1 MAKRFALATRTLTT
15 ATALLLLT
23 TAAMAATEVRF
34 THSITGG
41 SSREALDAIIADFEA
56 ANPDIKIKQ
65 IVFDDDQYSNQG
77 LITQLK
83 SNEVP
88 DIFFEWAGYP
98 VQRDVAAGYAY
109 DLSEAMAADGWKD
122 SFSPAVW
129 TDGAGTMVDGKPY
142 LVPLSLDLTNTIWY
156 NKKIFAEHN
165 LTPPKTW
172 DEFVALTKTL
182 ADAGE
187 TPIVEGN
194 NEFWPLGNWAGHIAA
209 MVVPPEAYVAAF
221 KQEAPFNTP
230 EFEKAL
236 NLLVGL
242 HDVGAFNKD
251 MQALGAD
258 PAMATFFQEGAVMH
272 PIGSWLV
279 SETGNLADEGF
290 EYGQFNTPTI
300 DPTHPLANSVIGTIT
315 GLVVHKSAP
324 HAAEAIKFLKFLTS
338 EASQVKWAESGQMSP
353 VQGVSDKAKLDE
365 QTQAMLALMSNAP
378 AIVPPPDNKY
388 PVPVAE
394 AFYQAAAFAA
404 SGEKSAKDA
413 LVWLDETLT
422 AMGKQ

>member
-1 MAKRFALATRTLTT
+1 MKATILRLA
-15 ATALLLLT
+15 AVTALLMT
-23 TAAMAATEVRF
+23 TGAALAQTEVRF

-41 SSREALDAIIADFEA
+41 SSRVALDTIIANFEA

-88 DIFFEWAGYP
+88 DIFFEWAGLR
-98 VQRDVAAGYAY
+98 VQRDVEAGFAY
-109 DLSEAMAADGWKD
+109 DLSDAMAADGWKA
-122 SFSPAVW
+122 SFAPSVW

-156 NKKIFAEHN
+156 NKKIFEENN
-165 LTPPKTW
+165 LAPPTTW
-172 DEFVALTKTL
+172 DEFVAVIKTI
-182 ADAGE
+182 AATGE

-209 MVVPPEAYVAAF
+209 MVVPPAEYVAAF
-221 KQEAPFNTP
+221 KQEGPFNTP
-230 EFEKAL
+230 GFEKAL
-236 NLLVGL
+236 DLLVQL
-242 HDVGAFNKD
+242 HDIGAFNKD
-251 MQALGAD
+251 MQSLGAD
-258 PAMATFFQEGAVMH
+258 PGMATFFQEGAAMH

-279 SETGNLADEGF
+279 SETSNLADEGF
-290 EYGQFNTPTI
+290 EYSQFNTPTI

-315 GLVVHKSAP
+315 GLVVHKNAEHP
-324 HAAEAIKFLKFLTS
+324 AEAIKFLKFLSS
-338 EASQVKWAESGQMSP
+338 EASQIMWAESGQMSP
-353 VQGVSDKAKLDE
+353 VAGVSDKAKLDP
-365 QTQAMLALMSNAP
+365 QTQAMLALMSSAP

-394 AFYQAAAFAA
+394 AYYQAAALAA
-404 SGEKSAKDA
+404 DGEKSSKDA
-413 LVWLDETLT
+413 LIWLDETVA